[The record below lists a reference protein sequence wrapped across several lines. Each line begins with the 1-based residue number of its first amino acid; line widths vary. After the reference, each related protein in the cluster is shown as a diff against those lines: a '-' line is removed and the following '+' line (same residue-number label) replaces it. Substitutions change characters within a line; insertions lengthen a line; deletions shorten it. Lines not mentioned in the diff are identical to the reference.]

1 MSKNRLLSG
10 KKKKLTGADLSAER
24 YDYLDVSNAEPDL
37 GLPPVDNSILIGD
50 LDGSRTWIDI
60 IDYAEEFKGYTGSQ
74 GDIGFAG
81 SAGEVGFTGSAGTSG
96 SDGTSG
102 SAGEPGY
109 TGSQGGLGYTGSKGV
124 DGQFGGASFY
134 YIFDSSEYI
143 NTVPDG
149 YFRLD
154 TNDTTLVTFVALA
167 DTDRFG
173 TNIATFIQTID
184 DSTSDIK
191 GYIKLTEENNV
202 NNFTIFA
209 IVGVHSTHDEHFHIP
224 ISYISGAVSAPL
236 IDTNFIIS
244 FTVNGDRGDIG
255 FTGSQGDIGF
265 AGSQG
270 NTGFTGS
277 KGFTGSAGD
286 TGFTG
291 SQGAGFAGSQGD
303 LGFTGS
309 RGSAGFTGSRGD
321 VGFTGSGAAG
331 SDGTDGAAGF
341 TGSKGDQGIQ
351 GFTGSSGS
359 GSGGTTVLERHYR
372 KTGTLT
378 VSVGSEK
385 WYIPLD
391 STIIGIIARVETAP
405 TGTSNGIQIGVNVT
419 DTVGNKTA
427 VATLNIN
434 NLDKASNVFSTPLTV
449 LINKFV
455 TVDILSVGTNIAG
468 ADLTVTFT
476 YTRI

>member
-24 YDYLDVSNAEPDL
+24 YDYLDISNAEPDL
-37 GLPPVDNSILIGD
+37 GLPTVDNSILKGD

-60 IDYAEEFKGYTGSQ
+60 ADYAEEFK
-74 GDIGFAG
+74 
-81 SAGEVGFTGSAGTSG
+81 GFTGSAGTSG
-96 SDGTSG
+96 SDGSSG
-102 SAGEPGY
+102 SDGLAGFV
-109 TGSQGGLGYTGSKGV
+109 GSQGDVGYTGSKGEQ
-124 DGQFGGASFY
+124 GSFGGAAFEFLYSTDITGTDPLSGEIEFNTLT
-134 YIFDSSEYI
+134 FSGSTTVAYI
-143 NTVPDG
+143 N
-149 YFRLD
+149 F
-154 TNDTTLVTFVALA
+154 NDKLGESIYTYL
-167 DTDRFG
+167 
-173 TNIATFIQTID
+173 QTID
-184 DSTSDIK
+184 DSTSQIK
-191 GYIKLTEENNV
+191 GHFSIAEKADPSNFALFAITGSHTEEGIPSAN
-202 NNFTIFA
+202 
-209 IVGVHSTHDEHFHIP
+209 HFHIP
-224 ISYISGAVSAPL
+224 VSYLSGTA
-236 IDTNFIIS
+236 T
-244 FTVNGDRGDIG
+244 FTDGMTVVVTFARTGDRGD
-255 FTGSQGDIGF
+255 
-265 AGSQG
+265 
-270 NTGFTGS
+270 TGFV
-277 KGFTGSAGD
+277 GSAGYNGSV
-286 TGFTG
+286 GFTG